1 MLHICIY
8 IYRERVKSSPSFS
21 NKKRIASACFGHLQ
35 LFKEIKRLKFLSRK
49 CCSKVPTISL
59 MTSTC
64 LGWFGIQQAYPS
76 LPSGA
81 ESPGQA
87 KVRLMSAY
95 AMYASMNLP
104 IYEYLLVY
112 RCKHV
117 ISHLTSAN
125 QVKNKAILEKSI
137 STLTCL
143 TYTHISV
150 WNRTITRTHNRKK

>member
-1 MLHICIY
+1 MGCVNQSERGESPDWRSPLLWYNPCRKLPRFYLSYRVYPKVTFLGPCYMHIY
-8 IYRERVKSSPSFS
+8 IERERVKSSPSFS

-76 LPSGA
+76 LPSAA

-104 IYEYLLVY
+104 IYEYLY
-112 RCKHV
+112 
-117 ISHLTSAN
+117 I
-125 QVKNKAILEKSI
+125 
-137 STLTCL
+137 CL
-143 TYTHISV
+143 SL
-150 WNRTITRTHNRKK
+150 